1 MKRKSFSPDNF
12 VEPNIDDAMKKMH
25 TNEYM
30 DYLDHSENEECP
42 DDFEA
47 VSLIQKN
54 NLQLK
59 YESCPV
65 HDQKIFAEIEQG
77 SFAHLNELTTLPD
90 SIAEIISRKLSFL
103 NLAGIIDLTL
113 EAAHF
118 LGNHK
123 GRLFL
128 CGVISFQPG
137 VAQELGHHEGFL
149 DLARLATIS
158 YEDAC
163 ALSQQKGDLR
173 LSELCLNFDADH
185 AAESEKILRAFVYHE
200 GEILFSPD
208 LQSKFEL
215 YKEESKFK
223 KVI

>member
-1 MKRKSFSPDNF
+1 MKRKYFSPDHF
-12 VEPNIDDAMKKMH
+12 VEPNIDDAMEKMH
-25 TNEYM
+25 TNEYI
-30 DYLDHSENEECP
+30 DYLDHSENEGFS

-47 VSLIQKN
+47 PSLIHKN
-54 NLQLK
+54 NTQSR
-59 YESCPV
+59 YESYSV
-65 HDQKIFAEIEQG
+65 RDQEILNEIERG
-77 SFAHLNELTTLPD
+77 FFSNAHELTKLPG
-90 SIAEIISRKLSFL
+90 SIAEIISQKLSFL
-103 NLAGIIDLTL
+103 NLAGIVDLTS

-118 LGNHK
+118 LGSHK

-185 AAESEKILRAFVYHE
+185 AAESEKILRAFVHHE

-208 LQSKFEL
+208 LQSKFEI

>member
-12 VEPNIDDAMKKMH
+12 VEPNVDDAMKKMH

-30 DYLDHSENEECP
+30 DYLDHSENEEYP

-54 NLQLK
+54 NSQLK
-59 YESCPV
+59 YESYPV

-90 SIAEIISRKLSFL
+90 SIAEIISRKLNFL

-185 AAESEKILRAFVYHE
+185 AAESEKILRAFVHHE

-208 LQSKFEL
+208 LQSKFEI